1 MKISRQRLRKV
12 FFFHC
17 PLLIALYLPFMLTYY
32 IMDIKKTLLLEI
44 DVQNDFCPAYGQNK
58 GGALA
63 VPEGDA
69 VVKPLNALAV
79 AVAGAGGFVAATQDW
94 HPAGHVSFASSHQGK
109 ETGDV
114 ISIAGQAQG
123 LWPDHCVQTGWGADF
138 HAGLDLKPVHL
149 IVRKGFRK
157 GLDSYSAFF
166 ENDRKTATGL
176 EGWIR
181 GLGIDTVIIGGLAT
195 DYCVFF
201 SAMDSKKLGFDTIII
216 DDAVRGVGLPS
227 GSVEKAMAQMR
238 ASGIAFSALMDILE
252 KF

>member
-1 MKISRQRLRKV
+1 MV
-12 FFFHC
+12 
-17 PLLIALYLPFMLTYY
+17 T
-32 IMDIKKTLLLEI
+32 KKTLLLEI
-44 DVQNDFCPAYGQNK
+44 DVQNDFCPAYAKGTQGAQGA

-63 VPEGDA
+63 VHDGDA
-69 VVKPLNALAV
+69 VVKPLNTLA
-79 AVAGAGGFVAATQDW
+79 AAIAGAGGFVAATQDW
-94 HPAGHVSFASSHQGK
+94 HPAGHVSFASSHPGK
-109 ETGDV
+109 KIGD
-114 ISIAGQAQG
+114 IINIENQEQG
-123 LWPDHCVQTGWGADF
+123 LWPDHCVQGQWGADF

-201 SAMDSKKLGFDTIII
+201 SAMDSKKLGFDTIIVN
-216 DDAVRGVGLPS
+216 DAVRGVGLPP
-227 GSVEKAMAQMR
+227 GSVERAVAQMR
-238 ASGIAFSALMDILE
+238 ADGIAFAVMEDILE

>member
-1 MKISRQRLRKV
+1 
-12 FFFHC
+12 
-17 PLLIALYLPFMLTYY
+17 
-32 IMDIKKTLLLEI
+32 MDIIKTLLLEI
-44 DVQNDFCPAYGQNK
+44 DVQNDFCPAYAKGAQGA

-63 VPEGDA
+63 VPDGDA
-69 VVKPLNALAV
+69 VVKPLNSLAA

-94 HPAGHVSFASSHQGK
+94 HPAGHVSFASSHPGK
-109 ETGDV
+109 KVGDV
-114 ISIAGQAQG
+114 INIAGKNGHAGHAQG
-123 LWPDHCVQTGWGADF
+123 LWPDHCVQGGWGADF

-166 ENDRKTATGL
+166 ENDGKTATGL

-201 SAMDSKKLGFDTIII
+201 SAMDSKRLGFDTIIVN
-216 DDAVRGVGLPS
+216 DAVRGVGLPA
-227 GSVEKAMAQMR
+227 GSVEKAVAQMR
-238 ASGIAFSALMDILE
+238 ESGITFKASGDLLGGF
-252 KF
+252 